1 MHVAASMVCSVC
13 GALTDSAESCVACAL
28 EQALVGP
35 AEFDSLHSQAPKS
48 DVAPPPE
55 FASFAPFTLP
65 CSFAGY
71 KLKRE
76 LASGGMGVVYEA
88 EQQSSKRTVA
98 LKMMRS
104 FFFAQEEDVAR
115 FRTEAEAVARLDHA
129 HIVPIYEIGE
139 ADGQPFFTMKM
150 MSGGSLTDR
159 LRKGPLSLRDSV
171 QMMAQVARAVHHA
184 HQRGVLHR
192 DLKPGNI
199 LFDANGDAALTD
211 FGLAKLTYADT
222 AVTMSQSML
231 GTPQY
236 MSPEQAAG
244 RARDLTTASDVWSL
258 GAILYQLVTGKL
270 PFDAP
275 GTPETL
281 RRIAQEEPS
290 APRSVSRVVDKDLE
304 TLCLRCLE
312 KDPARRLTSASDLAD
327 ELERWQRGEPIRLRP
342 VTNAE
347 RVFRWMRR
355 RPKIAALLGVTLLLF
370 LVAAIGIPLQWRA
383 AVVARDESRRHER
396 EARLEAYFATVG
408 NALEARRSNDLGRA
422 RRLLSGLAPKLGQE
436 DLRGLEWRLL
446 NGLCAGDSVAEW
458 KLADAPEAISW
469 IAARKQLAI
478 VDAARR
484 LHFFDPASGKIEMV
498 RWFPIR
504 APNTSTHSIMVF
516 IR

>member
-1 MHVAASMVCSVC
+1 
-13 GALTDSAESCVACAL
+13 
-28 EQALVGP
+28 
-35 AEFDSLHSQAPKS
+35 
-48 DVAPPPE
+48 
-55 FASFAPFTLP
+55 
-65 CSFAGY
+65 
-71 KLKRE
+71 
-76 LASGGMGVVYEA
+76 
-88 EQQSSKRTVA
+88 
-98 LKMMRS
+98 
-104 FFFAQEEDVAR
+104 
-115 FRTEAEAVARLDHA
+115 
-129 HIVPIYEIGE
+129 
-139 ADGQPFFTMKM
+139 MKM
-150 MSGGSLTDR
+150 MARGSLADR
-159 LRKGPLSLRDSV
+159 LRSGLLPLRESV

-199 LFDANGDAALTD
+199 LFDAEGDAALTD

-342 VTNAE
+342 VTNVE

-355 RPKIAALLGVTLLLF
+355 RPKIAALLGLTLLLF

-396 EARLEAYFATVG
+396 EARLEA
-408 NALEARRSNDLGRA
+408 
-422 RRLLSGLAPKLGQE
+422 
-436 DLRGLEWRLL
+436 
-446 NGLCAGDSVAEW
+446 
-458 KLADAPEAISW
+458 
-469 IAARKQLAI
+469 
-478 VDAARR
+478 
-484 LHFFDPASGKIEMV
+484 
-498 RWFPIR
+498 
-504 APNTSTHSIMVF
+504 
-516 IR
+516 